1 MSRPISI
8 RFPDDI
14 AQRVSGRVATT
25 NEATSGLVVRLV
37 DEGIRM
43 AEHPGIVFRNGPT
56 GRRAGLAAGPDVW
69 EIICVLR
76 DYAIGGAPQAVRK
89 TAAALAVT
97 EPQVRTAEG
106 YYAAFP
112 AEIDDRIGLN
122 ADAADLA
129 ASSARVRADLRR

>member
-1 MSRPISI
+1 
-8 RFPDDI
+8 
-14 AQRVSGRVATT
+14 
-25 NEATSGLVVRLV
+25 
-37 DEGIRM
+37 M
-43 AEHPGIVFRNGPT
+43 AEHPGVVFRDGPT
-56 GRRAGLAAGPDVW
+56 GRRAGLAAGPDIW

-76 DYAIGGAPQAVRK
+76 DYATGGAPQAVRN

-112 AEIDDRIGLN
+112 VEIDDRIGLN

-129 ASSARVRADLRR
+129 ASSASVRADLRR